1 MARKTTIKLSSIAFL
16 ILLIN
21 LYVCAQNIQISSIGN
36 PTEPSIMMDP
46 NNPNILVA
54 GSNLNYYYTS
64 IDGGTTWDVNI
75 LTSSYGVW
83 GDPVIDID
91 TLGHFYFT
99 HLANMPGGNWIDRIV
114 CQKSTNGG
122 ISWSDGSFTGL
133 NGTKAQDKQWTIVD
147 RSNNN
152 IYMTWTEFDQYGSSA
167 SSDSSRILFS
177 KSLDQGNSWSAPI
190 KINQISGDCIDE
202 DNTVEGATPAIG
214 PSGEIYVSWAGPNG
228 IVFNR
233 SLDQGNTWLTQ
244 EILVDPMPGGWD
256 FDIPGLDRAN
266 GLPITKC
273 DLSGGPN
280 HGTIYI
286 NWSDQRNGSTDTDIW
301 LTKSSNGGNTWS
313 TPVKVNNDN
322 SNKHQFFTWMDIDQ
336 TNGHLYF
343 IFYDR
348 RAYLDNKTDVYLAV
362 SSDGGSTYENRKIS
376 DNSFT
381 PTPGVFFGDYNNI
394 VAHNDIVR
402 PIWTRHNGGQLS
414 IWTDVTPIGETLSL
428 PQESLEGHTIE
439 TSVFP
444 NPTNNLNYISFKLHK
459 LSKVQIELIDSSG
472 KLIVELANKKM
483 DYGKHIIP
491 IDMSSLNLSPGTY
504 YYKLVINEETEI
516 LKAILLNAGNN

>member
-1 MARKTTIKLSSIAFL
+1 MTIKSKIQVTSAAFL
-16 ILLIN
+16 VLFLSISV
-21 LYVCAQNIQISSIGN
+21 YSQNIQISSVGS
-36 PTEPSIMMDP
+36 PTEPSIMIDP
-46 NNPNILVA
+46 NNPDILVA

-64 IDGGTTWDVNI
+64 IDGGATWNVNT

-99 HLANMPGGNWIDRIV
+99 HLSNMVGGNWIDRIV
-114 CQKSTNGG
+114 CQKSTDGG
-122 ISWSDGSFTGL
+122 NTWSDGSYTGL

-147 RSNNN
+147 RSNNI

-177 KSLDQGNSWSAPI
+177 KSLDQGGSWSLPLQ
-190 KINQISGDCIDE
+190 INQISGDCIDG

-233 SLDQGNTWLTQ
+233 SLDQGNTWLPQ
-244 EILVDPMPGGWD
+244 EILVDSMQGGWD

-286 NWSDQRNGSTDTDIW
+286 NWSDQRNGITDTDVW
-301 LTKSSNGGNTWS
+301 LTKSIDGGNTWS
-313 TPVKVNNDN
+313 IPVRVNNDN

-343 IFYDR
+343 VFYDR
-348 RAYLDNKTDVYLAV
+348 RAYLDNQTDVYMAI
-362 SSDGGSTYENRKIS
+362 SSDGGSTYLNRKIS
-376 DNSFT
+376 DTSFI
-381 PTPGVFFGDYNNI
+381 PVGGIFFGDYNNI
-394 VAHNDIVR
+394 VAHNNIVR
-402 PIWTRHNGGQLS
+402 PIWTRFNGGQLS
-414 IWTDVTPIGETLSL
+414 IWTDITPINEILNL
-428 PQESLEGHTIE
+428 PQESSSDSIMEMT
-439 TSVFP
+439 VFP
-444 NPTNNLNYISFKLHK
+444 NPTTNLTYISFKLHK

-472 KLIVELANKKM
+472 KFIMELTNKM
-483 DYGKHIIP
+483 LAYGKHIVP
-491 IDMSSLNLSPGTY
+491 VNMSTFKLPAGTY
-504 YYKLVINEETEI
+504 YYKLTINQETEI
-516 LKAILLNAGNN
+516 LKAILIEE

>member
-1 MARKTTIKLSSIAFL
+1 MAIKSKTNVLFAAFL
-16 ILLIN
+16 TLLLSIS
-21 LYVCAQNIQISSIGN
+21 VCAQNIQISSAGN

-46 NNPNILVA
+46 NNPDILVA

-64 IDGGTTWDVNI
+64 SDGGASWNVNT

-99 HLANMPGGNWIDRIV
+99 HLSNTLGGNWIDRIV

-122 ISWSDGSFTGL
+122 STWSDGSYTGL

-152 IYMTWTEFDQYGSSA
+152 IYMTWTEFDAYGSFIT
-167 SSDSSRILFS
+167 SDSSRILFS
-177 KSLDQGNSWSAPI
+177 KSLDQGNSWSTPI
-190 KINQISGDCIDE
+190 KINQVSGDCIDE

-214 PSGEIYVSWAGPNG
+214 PSGEVYVAWTGPNG

-233 SLDQGNTWLTQ
+233 SLDQGNTWLAQ

-301 LTKSSNGGNTWS
+301 LTKSINGGDTWS
-313 TPVKVNNDN
+313 APVRVNNDS

-348 RAYLDNKTDVYLAV
+348 RAYADNQTDVYMGI
-362 SSDGGSTYENRKIS
+362 SSDGGSNFQNRKIS
-376 DNSFT
+376 DTSFT
-381 PTPGVFFGDYNNI
+381 PTNGVFFGDYNNI

-402 PIWTRHNGGQLS
+402 PIWTRHNAGQLS
-414 IWTDVTPIGETLSL
+414 IWTDVTPLSEILSL
-428 PQESLEGHTIE
+428 PQEASDDGILE

-459 LSKVQIELIDSSG
+459 LSKVKIDLIDSSG
-472 KLIVELANKKM
+472 RLIVELTNEKM
-483 DYGKHIIP
+483 DYGKYVIP
-491 IDMSSLNLSPGTY
+491 IDMSKLNLSPGTY
-504 YYKLVINEETEI
+504 YYKLAINEENEI
-516 LKAILLNAGNN
+516 LKTILIK

>member
-1 MARKTTIKLSSIAFL
+1 MAIKSKIKVSSAAFL
-16 ILLIN
+16 ILLLNIS
-21 LYVCAQNIQISSIGN
+21 VCAQNIEISSAGN

-46 NNPNILVA
+46 NNPDILVA

-64 IDGGTTWDVNI
+64 SDGGTTWDINT

-99 HLANMPGGNWIDRIV
+99 HLSNMPSGNWIDRIV

-122 ISWSDGSFTGL
+122 STWSDGTYTGL

-152 IYMTWTEFDQYGSSA
+152 IYMTWTEFDAYGSFIA
-167 SSDSSRILFS
+167 TDSSRILFS
-177 KSLDQGNSWSAPI
+177 KSLDQGNSWSSPLQ
-190 KINQISGDCIDE
+190 INQVSGDCIDE

-233 SLDQGNTWLTQ
+233 SFDQGNTWLAQ

-273 DLSGGPN
+273 DLSGGLN

-286 NWSDQRNGSTDTDIW
+286 NWSDQRNGTTDTDIW
-301 LTKSSNGGNTWS
+301 LTKSANGGNTWS
-313 TPVKVNNDN
+313 TPVMVNNDN

-348 RAYLDNKTDVYLAV
+348 RAYIDNQTDVYMAI

-376 DNSFT
+376 DTSFT
-381 PTPGVFFGDYNNI
+381 PTNGVFFGDYNNI

-402 PIWTRHNGGQLS
+402 PIWTRHNAGQLS
-414 IWTDVTPIGETLSL
+414 IWTDVTPLSEILSL
-428 PQESLEGHTIE
+428 PQEALEDNTID

-444 NPTNNLNYISFKLHK
+444 NPTNKLNYISFKLHK
-459 LSKVQIELIDSSG
+459 LSKVQIDLIDSNG
-472 KLIVELANKKM
+472 RLIVELINKNM

-491 IDMSSLNLSPGTY
+491 IDMSILNLSSGTY
-504 YYKLVINEETEI
+504 YYKLAINEETEI
-516 LKAILLNAGNN
+516 LKTVLIK